1 MTETIFSI
9 PGIGRLMVDSI
20 KTRDYPII
28 LGAIMLIAIVYS
40 VISIVVDI
48 LYGFINP
55 RIKSEYK

>member
-1 MTETIFSI
+1 
-9 PGIGRLMVDSI
+9 MVDSI

-40 VISIVVDI
+40 VISIIVDI

-55 RIKSEYK
+55 RIKADYK